1 MVYSWNQQRDLGVL
15 ISNNLSPRTHIT
27 DIVKKA
33 NQRVGM
39 IRRCFSNHTAKKVR
53 TLLHTTIMIRSVL
66 EYGAST
72 WSPYYKK
79 DIDSLENVQ
88 KRCLRISKEVI
99 QLPSLSSRR
108 VVSDLSV

>member
-53 TLLHTTIMIRSVL
+53 TLYTTMILSVL
-66 EYGAST
+66 EYGAT
-72 WSPYYKK
+72 WIPYYKK